1 MELLQIVEKHYK
13 VDKDVH
19 VEMRC
24 KHAPARPVS
33 FLGTGR
39 PGAYSQLNVL
49 LLNGPLRPT
58 LMYEEPLYA
67 VKKL

>member
-1 MELLQIVEKHYK
+1 MELLQIVETHYK

-24 KHAPARPVS
+24 KQRPARQVS

-39 PGAYSQLNVL
+39 LGAYSQLNVL

-58 LMYEEPLYA
+58 LMHEEPLYA